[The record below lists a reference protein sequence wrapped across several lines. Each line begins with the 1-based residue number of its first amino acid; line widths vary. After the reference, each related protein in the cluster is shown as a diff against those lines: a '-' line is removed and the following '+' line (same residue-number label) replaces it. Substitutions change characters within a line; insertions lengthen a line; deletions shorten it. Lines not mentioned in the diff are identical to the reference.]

1 MFNILSI
8 NEKNLHE
15 SMSKLIYKFLIIT
28 LFFLKTSMVL
38 AKNENETYVMG
49 FGSCITEKRE
59 QPIWEAIK
67 NENIDEFF
75 FMGDNVYGDTEDGLL
90 DGMRA
95 SYDKQKKM
103 FPKWLFEKKL
113 NAIWDD
119 HDYGKNDGGSE
130 YPLKEEAQ
138 KLFLKFW
145 NVDAEDPRH
154 DREGIYFN
162 EEKQILGSKVNLVTL
177 DTRYHRSLLGQEG
190 KPYSPIEDTSKTMLG
205 EEQWS
210 WLENILKKESDLII
224 IVSSIQVL
232 PTNHVFEKWHNFP
245 HERQRL
251 LELLESTNKS
261 VVILSGDRH
270 KAGLYEKGKI
280 TEMTSSSM
288 NKPIS
293 RYLVRIWNL
302 LNKESDELLKGEMYT
317 QENYGVLSFKKG
329 RIEIFLK
336 NLEGET
342 IIYKK
347 I

>member
-28 LFFLKTSMVL
+28 LIFLKTSMVL

-154 DREGIYFN
+154 DREGIYIN
-162 EEKQILGSKVNLVTL
+162 EEKQI
-177 DTRYHRSLLGQEG
+177 
-190 KPYSPIEDTSKTMLG
+190 
-205 EEQWS
+205 
-210 WLENILKKESDLII
+210 
-224 IVSSIQVL
+224 
-232 PTNHVFEKWHNFP
+232 
-245 HERQRL
+245 
-251 LELLESTNKS
+251 
-261 VVILSGDRH
+261 
-270 KAGLYEKGKI
+270 
-280 TEMTSSSM
+280 
-288 NKPIS
+288 
-293 RYLVRIWNL
+293 
-302 LNKESDELLKGEMYT
+302 
-317 QENYGVLSFKKG
+317 
-329 RIEIFLK
+329 
-336 NLEGET
+336 
-342 IIYKK
+342 
-347 I
+347 

>member
-1 MFNILSI
+1 MT
-8 NEKNLHE
+8 
-15 SMSKLIYKFLIIT
+15 KLIYKSLIFAFIAISPSISADE
-28 LFFLKTSMVL
+28 L
-38 AKNENETYVMG
+38 NDIYVMG
-49 FGSCITEKRE
+49 FGSCITEKRD
-59 QPIWEAIK
+59 QPIWKAIEK
-67 NENIDEFF
+67 ENINEFF

-95 SYDKQKKM
+95 SYDKQKQM
-103 FPKWLFEKKL
+103 FPEWLSDKKL

-130 YPLKEEAQ
+130 YPLKDEAK
-138 KLFLKFW
+138 KLFLEFW
-145 NVDAEDPRH
+145 NVDFEDPRH
-154 DREGIYFN
+154 NREGIYFN
-162 EEKQILGSKVNLVTL
+162 EEKQILGNKVNLVAL
-177 DTRYHRSLLGQEG
+177 DTRYHRSPLGQES
-190 KPYSPIEDTSKTMLG
+190 KPYSPIEDTSKTILG

-210 WLENILKKESDLII
+210 WLENILNKDSDLII

-251 LELLESTNKS
+251 LKLLESKNKP

-293 RYLVRIWNL
+293 RYFVKIWNL
-302 LNKESDELLKGEMYT
+302 FSKESDKLLKGEMYT
-317 QENYGVLSFKKG
+317 QENYGVLTFKKG
-329 RIEIFLK
+329 SVEISLK
-336 NLEGET
+336 NLEGDT

-347 I
+347 ILKEANYYDHKDL